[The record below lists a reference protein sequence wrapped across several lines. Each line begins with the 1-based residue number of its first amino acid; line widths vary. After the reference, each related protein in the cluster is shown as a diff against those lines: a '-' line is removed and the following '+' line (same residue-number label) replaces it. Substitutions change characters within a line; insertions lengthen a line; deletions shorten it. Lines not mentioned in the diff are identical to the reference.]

1 MDYQAVLFDFDYTL
15 ADATESIYEGYCY
28 SFGEMGLPIPSL
40 ERVREMVGYILEDS
54 FTLLTGDD
62 DPARRAQC
70 RRLFQE
76 KVDGRQ
82 AEKTVLCTG
91 AAELLRTLRDC
102 GVKVGIVSSKRSATL
117 REILEYHR
125 LMELVELVVGPDM
138 VKKPKPDPEGLERAV
153 RLLGVEKE
161 KALYCG
167 DTIIDAA
174 TGQAAGVDFSA
185 VLNGVTPAAAF
196 EPYPHVHIA
205 PDLVELKAW
214 LGL

>member
-1 MDYQAVLFDFDYTL
+1 MEYQAVLFDFDYTL

-28 SFGEMGLPIPSL
+28 SFGEMGLPVPSL

-62 DPARRAQC
+62 DPVRRAQC

-76 KVDGRQ
+76 KVAGRQ

-91 AAELLRTLRDC
+91 AAELLRALRDS

-117 REILEYHR
+117 REILEYHHLTE
-125 LMELVELVVGPDM
+125 LMELVVGPDM
-138 VKKPKPDPEGLERAV
+138 VKKPKPDPEGLEQAV
-153 RLLGVEKE
+153 RLLGVD
-161 KALYCG
+161 KAKTLYCG
-167 DTIIDAA
+167 DTVIDAA
-174 TGQAAGVDFSA
+174 AGQAAGVDFSA

-196 EPYPHVHIA
+196 ADYPHVHIA

>member
-15 ADATESIYEGYCY
+15 ADATQSIYEGYCY
-28 SFGEMGLPIPSL
+28 SFGEMGLPVPSL

-54 FTLLTGDD
+54 YTMLTGDK
-62 DPARRAQC
+62 DPVRRAEC

-76 KVDGRQ
+76 KVGGRQ

-91 AAELLRTLRDC
+91 ATELLHALRDS
-102 GVKVGIVSSKRSATL
+102 GVKMGIISSKRSSTL
-117 REILEYHR
+117 REILEYHH
-125 LMELVELVVGPDM
+125 LMDLMELVVGPDM
-138 VKKPKPDPEGLERAV
+138 VKRPKPDPEGLERAV
-153 RLLGVEKE
+153 ELLGVDKAG
-161 KALYCG
+161 ALYCG

-196 EPYPHVHIA
+196 APYPHVHIA

-214 LGL
+214 LGV